1 MSKEGKSKKPE
12 GESDITTNLLRQMG
26 LAEEEIKSALELAD
40 KIEKKVGT
48 QKELEVEPAPATV
61 AVPVSVPSKY
71 DQASKQ
77 DLFNIIETQ
86 NAKLNHFQNVV
97 AVQFVLLIKKYKDK
111 LISLENKLI
120 EKNTE
125 IVSLEK
131 KLRENKAEVEKL
143 NKRLEFLLK

>member
-26 LAEEEIKSALELAD
+26 LAEDEIKSALELAD
-40 KIEKKVGT
+40 KIEKKVGS
-48 QKELEVEPAPATV
+48 QKELEVEPTPAPK
-61 AVPVSVPSKY
+61 AVPVSAPSKY
-71 DQASKQ
+71 DLASKK
-77 DLFNIIETQ
+77 DLLNIIETQ

-111 LISLENKLI
+111 LISLENKLL

-125 IVSLEK
+125 IASLEK
-131 KLRENKAEVEKL
+131 RLREKQAEVQKL
-143 NKRLEFLLK
+143 NTRLEFLLK

>member
-1 MSKEGKSKKPE
+1 MTKEGKPKKIE

-86 NAKLNHFQNVV
+86 
-97 AVQFVLLIKKYKDK
+97 
-111 LISLENKLI
+111 
-120 EKNTE
+120 
-125 IVSLEK
+125 
-131 KLRENKAEVEKL
+131 
-143 NKRLEFLLK
+143 